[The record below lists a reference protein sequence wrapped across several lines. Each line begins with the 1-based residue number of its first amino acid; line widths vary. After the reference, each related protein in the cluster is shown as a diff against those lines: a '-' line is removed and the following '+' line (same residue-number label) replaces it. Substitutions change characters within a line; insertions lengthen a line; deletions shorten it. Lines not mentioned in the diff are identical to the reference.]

1 MDGEKFSFDPL
12 SADAVV
18 TTETRYQYSDV
29 NVVWPFSMRY
39 SRPA

>member
-1 MDGEKFSFDPL
+1 MDRL

-29 NVVWPFSMRY
+29 NVVAIQHALTADQPES
-39 SRPA
+39 AAC